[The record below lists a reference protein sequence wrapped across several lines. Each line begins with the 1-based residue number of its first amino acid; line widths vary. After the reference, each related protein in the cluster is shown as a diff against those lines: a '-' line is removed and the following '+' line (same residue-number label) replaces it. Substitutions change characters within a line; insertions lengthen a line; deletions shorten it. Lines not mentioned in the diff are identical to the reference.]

1 MKTYKGG
8 ILSAVAALALAA
20 PVRGDDAYTLFVSGW
35 PAENPRQEAA
45 SAGSDLETGAYTAS
59 ASERP
64 LEARFRTWS
73 ESGGRNLNTTA
84 PVGFHFILR

>member
-1 MKTYKGG
+1 MKR
-8 ILSAVAALALAA
+8 ILMVGFTTAALAASVQA
-20 PVRGDDAYTLFVSGW
+20 DDVYTLFVSGW
-35 PAENPRQEAA
+35 PAENPRQEAV
-45 SAGSDLETGAYTAS
+45 SAGSGLETGAYTAS

-64 LEARFRTWS
+64 LEARFRTWG

>member
-1 MKTYKGG
+1 MKTVIVGF
-8 ILSAVAALALAA
+8 LPVVAALALAA
-20 PVRGDDAYTLFVSGW
+20 SVRADDAYTLFVSGW

-45 SAGSDLETGAYTAS
+45 SAGSGLETGAYTAS